1 MVAPATEEEL
11 KKAERESTWESKSSS
26 PPPLF
31 DWRLPRL
38 PESMV

>member
-1 MVAPATEEEL
+1 MVEPATEEEL

-26 PPPLF
+26 PPLF
-31 DWRLPRL
+31 DWTLPRL